1 MPKLRYTILTATGVT
16 KEVSI
21 DAIDDATARRQ
32 LRRQGSIVVH
42 ALGEAGANG
51 KRRFGLSHSQR
62 FDVYTFA
69 NRLSPLLSA
78 GIPLE
83 HGLAVLDLLE
93 VGCKYEERNSFL
105 KIRRRLNNK
114 KKFSQ
119 LTREMPEYF
128 SPLFSGLIETGEES
142 GCLPEVTRELRRFLK
157 ESKEFREFVLTSSI
171 YPAIVISVT
180 FLVVV
185 LLFTVFIPRFAKI
198 FEELGRE
205 MPFLTCS
212 MLGVGNLMHSV
223 WWLWPLLIAGGII
236 LYRRSRRAGRLK
248 AAKDRFL
255 LRLPLLGGIIVAV
268 QTGRFLRTLSIM
280 VKNHVQL
287 LPAVRISRKVI
298 ENDVIRES
306 FASVEERLRGG
317 SRLSVILSASPYMP
331 PGSIAMLKIAEESG
345 EIGEMLERIAEES
358 EEDIR
363 VRVKRLLAFLEPGII
378 LLLAGV
384 VLLVVLSIFLAIMD
398 MNVIK

>member
-83 HGLAVLDLLE
+83 HGLAVLE
-93 VGCKYEERNSFL
+93 EGCKDEERNIVL
-105 KIRRRLNNK
+105 KLRRGLHEG

-205 MPFLTCS
+205 MPFLTRS
-212 MLGVGNLMHSV
+212 MLGVGNLMQSV

-236 LYRRSRRAGRLK
+236 LYRRSQRAGRLK

>member
-83 HGLAVLDLLE
+83 HGLAVLE
-93 VGCKYEERNSFL
+93 EGCKDEERNIVL
-105 KIRRRLNNK
+105 KLRRGLHEG

-205 MPFLTCS
+205 MPFLTRS
-212 MLGVGNLMHSV
+212 MLGVGNLMQSV

-236 LYRRSRRAGRLK
+236 LYRKSRRAGRLK

>member
-83 HGLAVLDLLE
+83 HGLAVLE
-93 VGCKYEERNSFL
+93 EGCKDEERNIVL
-105 KIRRRLNNK
+105 KLRRGLHEG

-142 GCLPEVTRELRRFLK
+142 GCLPEVTRELRHFLK

-205 MPFLTCS
+205 MPFLTRS
-212 MLGVGNLMHSV
+212 MLGVGNLMQSV

-236 LYRRSRRAGRLK
+236 LYRRSQRAGRLK

>member
-1 MPKLRYTILTATGVT
+1 M
-16 KEVSI
+16 
-21 DAIDDATARRQ
+21 
-32 LRRQGSIVVH
+32 
-42 ALGEAGANG
+42 
-51 KRRFGLSHSQR
+51 
-62 FDVYTFA
+62 
-69 NRLSPLLSA
+69 
-78 GIPLE
+78 
-83 HGLAVLDLLE
+83 
-93 VGCKYEERNSFL
+93 
-105 KIRRRLNNK
+105 
-114 KKFSQ
+114 
-119 LTREMPEYF
+119 
-128 SPLFSGLIETGEES
+128 IETGEES

-205 MPFLTCS
+205 MPFLTRS
-212 MLGVGNLMHSV
+212 MLGVGNLMQSV

-378 LLLAGV
+378 LVLAGV

-398 MNVIK
+398 MNIIK

>member
-83 HGLAVLDLLE
+83 HGLAVLE
-93 VGCKYEERNSFL
+93 EGCKDEERNIVL
-105 KIRRRLNNK
+105 KLRRGLHEG

-205 MPFLTCS
+205 MPFLTRS
-212 MLGVGNLMHSV
+212 MLGVGNLMQSV

-248 AAKDRFL
+248 TAKDRFL

-378 LLLAGV
+378 LFLAGV

>member
-1 MPKLRYTILTATGVT
+1 MPKLRYTIMTATGVT

-83 HGLAVLDLLE
+83 HGLAVLE
-93 VGCKYEERNSFL
+93 EGCKDEERNIVL
-105 KIRRRLNNK
+105 KLRRGLHEG

-205 MPFLTCS
+205 MPFLTRS
-212 MLGVGNLMHSV
+212 MLGVGNLMQSV

>member
-83 HGLAVLDLLE
+83 HGLAVLE
-93 VGCKYEERNSFL
+93 EGCKDEERNIVL
-105 KIRRRLNNK
+105 KLRRGLHEG

-205 MPFLTCS
+205 MPFLTRS
-212 MLGVGNLMHSV
+212 MLVVGNLMQSV

-248 AAKDRFL
+248 TAKDRFL

>member
-83 HGLAVLDLLE
+83 HGLAVLE
-93 VGCKYEERNSFL
+93 EGCKDEERNIVL
-105 KIRRRLNNK
+105 KLRRGLHEG

-142 GCLPEVTRELRRFLK
+142 GCLPEVTGELRCFLK

-205 MPFLTCS
+205 MPFLTRS
-212 MLGVGNLMHSV
+212 MLGVGNLMQSV

-248 AAKDRFL
+248 TAKDRFL

-378 LLLAGV
+378 LFLAGV

>member
-83 HGLAVLDLLE
+83 HGLAVLE
-93 VGCKYEERNSFL
+93 EGCKDEERNIVL
-105 KIRRRLNNK
+105 KLRRGLHEG

-205 MPFLTCS
+205 MPFLTRS
-212 MLGVGNLMHSV
+212 MLGVGNLMQSV

-255 LRLPLLGGIIVAV
+255 LRLPLLGGLIVAV

>member
-83 HGLAVLDLLE
+83 HGLAVLE
-93 VGCKYEERNSFL
+93 EGCKDEERNIVL
-105 KIRRRLNNK
+105 KLRRGLHEG

-205 MPFLTCS
+205 MPFLTRS
-212 MLGVGNLMHSV
+212 MLGVGNLMQSV

-236 LYRRSRRAGRLK
+236 LYRRSQRPGRLK

-378 LLLAGV
+378 LFLAGV

>member
-1 MPKLRYTILTATGVT
+1 
-16 KEVSI
+16 
-21 DAIDDATARRQ
+21 
-32 LRRQGSIVVH
+32 
-42 ALGEAGANG
+42 
-51 KRRFGLSHSQR
+51 
-62 FDVYTFA
+62 
-69 NRLSPLLSA
+69 
-78 GIPLE
+78 
-83 HGLAVLDLLE
+83 
-93 VGCKYEERNSFL
+93 
-105 KIRRRLNNK
+105 
-114 KKFSQ
+114 
-119 LTREMPEYF
+119 
-128 SPLFSGLIETGEES
+128 
-142 GCLPEVTRELRRFLK
+142 
-157 ESKEFREFVLTSSI
+157 
-171 YPAIVISVT
+171 
-180 FLVVV
+180 
-185 LLFTVFIPRFAKI
+185 
-198 FEELGRE
+198 
-205 MPFLTCS
+205 MPFLTRS
-212 MLGVGNLMHSV
+212 MLGVGNLMQSV

-236 LYRRSRRAGRLK
+236 LYRRSQRAGRLK

>member
-83 HGLAVLDLLE
+83 HGLAVLE
-93 VGCKYEERNSFL
+93 EGCKDEERNIVL
-105 KIRRRLNNK
+105 KLRRGLHEG

-205 MPFLTCS
+205 MPFLTRS
-212 MLGVGNLMHSV
+212 MLGVGNLMQGV

-236 LYRRSRRAGRLK
+236 LYRRSQRAGRLK

-378 LLLAGV
+378 LFLAGV

>member
-83 HGLAVLDLLE
+83 HGLAVLE
-93 VGCKYEERNSFL
+93 EGCKDEERNIVL
-105 KIRRRLNNK
+105 KLRRGLHEG

-205 MPFLTCS
+205 MPFLTRS
-212 MLGVGNLMHSV
+212 MLGVGNLMQSV

>member
-83 HGLAVLDLLE
+83 HGLAVLE
-93 VGCKYEERNSFL
+93 EGCKDEERNIVL
-105 KIRRRLNNK
+105 KLRRGLHEG

-205 MPFLTCS
+205 MPFLTRS
-212 MLGVGNLMHSV
+212 MLGVGNLMQSV

-236 LYRRSRRAGRLK
+236 LYRRSQRPGRLK

>member
-83 HGLAVLDLLE
+83 HGLAVLE
-93 VGCKYEERNSFL
+93 EGCKDEERNIVL
-105 KIRRRLNNK
+105 KLRRGLHEG

-180 FLVVV
+180 FLFVV

-205 MPFLTCS
+205 MPFLTRS
-212 MLGVGNLMHSV
+212 MLGVGNLMQSV

-236 LYRRSRRAGRLK
+236 LYRRSQRAGRLK

>member
-83 HGLAVLDLLE
+83 HGLAVLE
-93 VGCKYEERNSFL
+93 EGCKDEERNIVL
-105 KIRRRLNNK
+105 KLRRGLHEG

-205 MPFLTCS
+205 MPFLTRS
-212 MLGVGNLMHSV
+212 MLGVGNLMQSV

-248 AAKDRFL
+248 TAKDRFL

>member
-83 HGLAVLDLLE
+83 HGLAVLE
-93 VGCKYEERNSFL
+93 EGCKDEERNIVL
-105 KIRRRLNNK
+105 KLRRGLHEG

-205 MPFLTCS
+205 MPFLTRS
-212 MLGVGNLMHSV
+212 MLGVGNLMQSV

-236 LYRRSRRAGRLK
+236 LYRKSRRAGRLK

-378 LLLAGV
+378 LFLAGV